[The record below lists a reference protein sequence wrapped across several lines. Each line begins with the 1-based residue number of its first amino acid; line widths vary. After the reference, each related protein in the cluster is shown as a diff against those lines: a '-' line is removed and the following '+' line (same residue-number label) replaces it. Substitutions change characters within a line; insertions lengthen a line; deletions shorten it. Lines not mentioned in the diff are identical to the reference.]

1 MSAILIQPH
10 DDDAVLF
17 ACWTILRHKPL
28 VVTVF
33 DSYVQPGRGIPG
45 TSAEDRADETNRAC
59 LILGVDNVRLGFRDD
74 DDTVTPGQ
82 IFARAVNVLP
92 RAIQPSDTIYVPLEE
107 SGGHPQHNLVARA
120 FGRKTRSY
128 LTYTTEGK
136 STSCNEVPFE
146 PEWVALKL
154 RALAEFK
161 SQFQPAAGCV
171 EHFLR
176 GLREYML

>member
-45 TSAEDRADETNRAC
+45 TMAAERAQETAMAC
-59 LILGVDNVRLGFRDD
+59 SILNVPWLRLGFRDD
-74 DDTVTPGQ
+74 DITVTSEQ
-82 IFARAVNVLP
+82 IRSRLSNALELHDEVFLP
-92 RAIQPSDTIYVPLEE
+92 AIEAH
-107 SGGHPQHNLVARA
+107 GHPQHNLVAECMR
-120 FGRKTRSY
+120 GHQRYHERY

-136 STSCNEVPFE
+136 STSCTEVPFE